1 MVSSN
6 MSKFKFLTFLA
17 VTSLSLSGC
26 DLSKNYTK
34 IDREGDLEVQDY
46 RDALAPRLPEGS
58 EEGGKDLENGV
69 PELMP
74 YVAPLS
80 DDLKPMPLVSIS
92 INQTVPLRDALFELA
107 EQADYDLE
115 LDPNIKGS
123 IIFTAREKPFD
134 LVIKKIADVAGLRY
148 KFEDN
153 SLRVELDQ
161 AYNKT
166 YKIDY
171 LNIVRTN
178 ASGISSNIS
187 VVSGEGADTGSK
199 FSADTKS
206 ESNFWAELDSSLSQI
221 LDVSGSVNSLRTAR
235 DPQITVTDPKPVPV
249 QQTQP
254 AVDENGNPV
263 ATSDGETDAA
273 AASVPAATE
282 APEPPQAVLQVD
294 SLPADES
301 ETDPNAGVDD
311 GNSEAS
317 FSLNRQA
324 GMIVIYGND
333 KKQKEVSEYLEKVR
347 KAVTTQVLIEAKVL
361 EVSLRDEFAAGI
373 DWRAADFLDGNAG
386 SNLGLYSGTITN
398 GAISGIRPSLN
409 PVSNPS
415 SNFAVGVFGSDLTA
429 AAEMVSRFGAV
440 KSLASPRLTV
450 LNNQS
455 AALNVANNL
464 VYFELDIDSNTTEF
478 GTETEVDS
486 EIRNVPEGVLI
497 NVQPSINYDT
507 GQISMAIRPT
517 ITRVEEFVAD
527 PGVAFAARQASV
539 DDIESLIP
547 IVNVQEID
555 TVINMQSGEA
565 VVMGGL
571 MQDRM
576 ESEQNGIPVASE
588 IPIVGSLFRNQ
599 NDQINKTELVIFIK
613 ATILDGSNVHDT
625 DKDLYR
631 QFSGDR
637 RPLKL

>member
-1 MVSSN
+1 MRTS
-6 MSKFKFLTFLA
+6 KFLTLVTLA
-17 VTSLSLSGC
+17 SLGLSGC

-34 IDREGDLEVQDY
+34 IDREGDMEFQDY
-46 RDALAPRLPEGS
+46 RDAMAGRLPEGS
-58 EEGGKDLENGV
+58 EEGGKNLEDGV
-69 PELMP
+69 PDLMS

-161 AYNKT
+161 PYNKS

-171 LNIVRTN
+171 LNIIRTN
-178 ASGISSNIS
+178 ASAISTNIS

-199 FSADTKS
+199 FSANTAS
-206 ESNFWAELDSSLSQI
+206 ESNFWSELESNLAQI
-221 LDVSGSVNSLRTAR
+221 LDVSSSVNSLRTAK
-235 DPQITVTDPKPVPV
+235 DPQLNVVAPQPVPV

-254 AVDENGNPV
+254 AGASADGTTPAADGTTPAAATPAPV
-263 ATSDGETDAA
+263 A
-273 AASVPAATE
+273 E

-294 SLPADES
+294 SLPAEGEDAA
-301 ETDPNAGVDD
+301 AGGTGADD
-311 GNSEAS
+311 GNPEAS
-317 FSLNRQA
+317 FSLNKQA
-324 GMIVIYGND
+324 GLIVVYAND
-333 KKQKEVSEYLEKVR
+333 KRQKEVEEYLQKIR
-347 KAVTTQVLIEAKVL
+347 RAVTTQVLIEAKVL
-361 EVSLRDEFAAGI
+361 EVSLKDEFSAGI
-373 DWRAADFLDGNAG
+373 DWRATDIFDSGIGSGGFGGGTVTDG
-386 SNLGLYSGTITN
+386 L
-398 GAISGIRPSLN
+398 ISGIRPPLN

-415 SNFAVGVFGSDLTA
+415 ADFAFGVFTNDFTA
-429 AAEMVSRFGAV
+429 ATEAVSRFGTV

-464 VYFELDIDSNTTEF
+464 VYFEIEIDSSTTEF
-478 GTETEVDS
+478 GTETDIES
-486 EIRNVPEGVLI
+486 EIKNVPEGVLI
-497 NVQPSINYDT
+497 NVQPSIDYET

-517 ITRVEEFVAD
+517 ITRVEQFVAD
-527 PGVAFAARQASV
+527 PGIAFAARSASI
-539 DDIESLIP
+539 DDIESLVP
-547 IVNVQEID
+547 VVNVQEID

-571 MQDRM
+571 MQDRT
-576 ESEQNGIPVASE
+576 ESQQNGIPVMSE
-588 IPIVGSLFRNQ
+588 IPVVGSLFRNQ
-599 NDQINKTELVIFIK
+599 GDSINKTELVIFIK
-613 ATILDGSNVHDT
+613 ATIIDGSNVHNT

-631 QFSGDR
+631 MFSGDR
-637 RPLKL
+637 RPFKM